1 MRSEEIKSFK
11 QFMLELDHDT
21 RSVVYQKIVK
31 QCYVSSVAV
40 RLWVNEKSSPQEWR
54 RKIIKRIAKRYGCVV
69 MFEPIKRRQ
78 CLDYLD
84 EQGPNDQPNEQGG
97 NV

>member
-11 QFMLELDHDT
+11 QFMLDLDHDT
-21 RSVVYQKIVK
+21 RSVVYQKIVNK
-31 QCYVSSVAV
+31 CYVSSVTI
-40 RLWVNEKSSPQEWR
+40 RLWTNGKSSPQEWR

-78 CLDYLD
+78 CLDCLD
-84 EQGPNDQPNEQGG
+84 EQGSNDQPTEQGG
-97 NV
+97 EV

>member
-21 RSVVYQKIVK
+21 RSVVLQRIVNK
-31 QCYVSSVAV
+31 CHVSSTAI

-78 CLDYLD
+78 CLDCLD
-84 EQGPNDQPNEQGG
+84 EQGSNDQPTEQGG
-97 NV
+97 EV